1 MGTAKF
7 RNGYPICYLC
17 DIEMT
22 DYDGEACYTCP
33 ECGNAV
39 RIIDG
44 IITWEREI
52 FGRKAATYGGRTCEY
67 CGEPLAGE
75 AYTGAWENGNNA
87 NGYIKCP
94 HCGRVNFEPDFD
106 D

>member
-1 MGTAKF
+1 
-7 RNGYPICYLC
+7 
-17 DIEMT
+17 MT
-22 DYDGEACYTCP
+22 DYDGEAWYTCP

-94 HCGRVNFEPDFD
+94 HCGRVNFEPDYD